1 MGTTKPNAVKRCPR
15 CNGKG
20 FIMQTTMMMGM
31 MAQTQSVCPEC
42 GGEGSSISSKDKCKT
57 CHGKKVKRVREDMSV
72 TIKPGMDHG
81 QKVVLRGAA
90 DQDPHMETGDI
101 VFYIDQIP
109 HSVFRRRGSD
119 LFVRSQISLLD
130 SLTHASLQ
138 LRHLNGKTVRLETLE
153 GDLLPPGAVRC
164 VEGLGMPMYG
174 QEGQFGRLFVQMS
187 VQYPKEL
194 SPKQQELLKMALGA
208 PGAVAQGAEAKP
220 AAEEEKA
227 EEVKVAKPE
236 EKKPEEKPAEEKE
249 EKKPEEKEEKKPEE
263 KKSEEKKEETKEE
276 AKETIYTMKPCD
288 QSIYANRKLWDVTDS
303 SGHSLVGSLPIGVL
317 ILSLACLLTNTS
329 IKRQRSNYRHRLF
342 SSEKVQ
348 NALSSTRKPPLL
360 SHSSSANH
368 PSSANPQSEEC
379 VSAPRAP
386 PPSSPPPSASTLPS
400 TRFPTQTLKLLLV
413 PEEVLQQ
420 RRHYHI
426 LPQLRQRR
434 EVLLALCT
442 SFRSTAPTKLASQ
455 HRVINRVLEVRMLAN
470 LLLTPSPSTHRLDR
484 QPLRRVQLQHSTQHA
499 QTLVA
504 HKLGRNLLPQTL
516 LQRCQRLQSHRGNE
530 LNMAKCLN
538 HMRSV
543 EVRARSRSW
552 GSRRG
557 TRRCSDTSESR
568 WGSANQRGKQTEQ
581 KD

>member
-1 MGTTKPNAVKRCPR
+1 
-15 CNGKG
+15 
-20 FIMQTTMMMGM
+20 MQTTMMMGM

-208 PGAVAQGAEAKP
+208 PGAVAQGAEAKKP
-220 AAEEEKA
+220 AAEEKKA

-236 EKKPEEKPAEEKE
+236 EKKETKE
-249 EKKPEEKEEKKPEE
+249 EKKPEEKEEEKEEKKPEE
-263 KKSEEKKEETKEE
+263 TKEEKKETKEETKETKKEETKETKKEE

-342 SSEKVQ
+342 SSEVQ
-348 NALSSTRKPPLL
+348 NALSSTRKTPLL

-386 PPSSPPPSASTLPS
+386 PPSSPPPSASILPS
-400 TRFPTQTLKLLLV
+400 TRFPTQTLKLFLV

-420 RRHYHI
+420 RRHHHI

-442 SFRSTAPTKLASQ
+442 SFRFTAPTKLASQ
-455 HRVINRVLEVRMLAN
+455 HRVINRALEVRMLAN

-484 QPLRRVQLQHSTQHA
+484 QSPRRVQLQHSTQHA

-557 TRRCSDTSESR
+557 TRRCSDTSGSR

>member
-220 AAEEEKA
+220 TEAKKA

-236 EKKPEEKPAEEKE
+236 EKKPAEEKE

-276 AKETIYTMKPCD
+276 AKETVYTMKPCD

-317 ILSLACLLTNTS
+317 ILSLSCLLTNTS

-420 RRHYHI
+420 RRHHHI

-434 EVLLALCT
+434 EVLLSLCT
-442 SFRSTAPTKLASQ
+442 SFRSTSPTKLASQ

-516 LQRCQRLQSHRGNE
+516 LQRRQRLQSHRGNE